1 MKKMVL
7 SIFLLTQIA
16 FAQDGKKIQTYYH
29 GYNGMELI
37 AKSSKNVVI
46 ISTFNS
52 KPTIREEIAQKVYSL
67 FTENK
72 LQDNTKYTIN
82 GNQANFTGKCIIKKR
97 NNLIAIE
104 FHYEKVE
111 WYSGLIEVYKKYI
124 G

>member
-67 FTENK
+67 FTKINCKTTLNIPSMAIKLMLLENALLK
-72 LQDNTKYTIN
+72 KETI
-82 GNQANFTGKCIIKKR
+82 
-97 NNLIAIE
+97 
-104 FHYEKVE
+104 
-111 WYSGLIEVYKKYI
+111 
-124 G
+124 